1 MTGVQEEEKEEI
13 ERSQSLTIKYTQNCK
28 GRRLSRNPT
37 SLQKRF
43 RTRPMGLVSKNRMG
57 ARRME
62 ANMRLCRIRE
72 ALTHTNTKAMVL
84 VRLMSTT
91 PSTVPT

>member
-1 MTGVQEEEKEEI
+1 MHGG
-13 ERSQSLTIKYTQNCK
+13 SQPLTIMYSQNSK
-28 GRRLSRNPT
+28 GRRLSMNPT
-37 SLQKRF
+37 SLEKRF
-43 RTRPMGLVSKNRMG
+43 KTRPMGLVSKNRMG

-62 ANMRLCRIRE
+62 ANMRLCRIRD
-72 ALTHTNTKAMVL
+72 ALTHTKKKAMVL